1 MKATTIKPPRLEEVR
16 VYQKPDTVPPGWFT
30 SKVLQE
36 EWNLCES
43 QTRRLIQHALAAG
56 KASSKKF
63 KIDTGGYT
71 LCVIAHYQF
80 KTG

>member
-1 MKATTIKPPRLEEVR
+1 MTTTTTIKPPRLEDVR
-16 VYQKPDTVPPGWFT
+16 ILQKADTVPPGWFT
-30 SKVLQE
+30 SKALQA

-43 QTRRLIQHALAAG
+43 QTRRLIMNAVAAG

-71 LCVIAHYQF
+71 PRATAHYQF
-80 KTG
+80 KS

>member
-1 MKATTIKPPRLEEVR
+1 MKTPTIKPPRLEDVR
-16 VYQKPDTVPPGWFT
+16 IHQKPDTVPAGWFT
-30 SKVLQE
+30 SKVLQA

-56 KASSKKF
+56 KAKVKKF

-71 LCVIAHYQF
+71 LRATAHYQF
-80 KTG
+80 KA